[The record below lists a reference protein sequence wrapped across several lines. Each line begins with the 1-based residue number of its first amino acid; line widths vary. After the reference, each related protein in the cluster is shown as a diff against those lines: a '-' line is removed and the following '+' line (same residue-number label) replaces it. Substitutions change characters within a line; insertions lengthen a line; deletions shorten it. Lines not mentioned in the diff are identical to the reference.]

1 MTERNMRYSSGFD
14 YQYRPTSYFQNVETL
29 VVSSIL
35 GEERRKDAQKRLAAG
50 ETLDGED
57 WLTDSKLDESTRQMI
72 GSVHPSMM
80 GGEYLPSFGEDEI
93 EIVRIVLASVTQDVI
108 SIRAWRSRSRI
119 CYRVVDEYN
128 TEYSLAKKWSA
139 KPLTFRELIDFMEQ
153 TSSTGDEGGL
163 VLSIIEMNADAMD
176 DPQELRDFVAVSSD
190 FYPELGCYYDMAVN
204 RCLDKYV
211 VEEEEGEDEDEQSD
225 LITG

>member
-1 MTERNMRYSSGFD
+1 MTERNMRYPSGFD
-14 YQYRPTSYFQNVETL
+14 YQYRPPSYFQNVETL

-35 GEERRKDAQKRLAAG
+35 GEERRKDVQKRLAAG

-57 WLTDSKLDESTRQMI
+57 WLTESKLDEATRQMI

-108 SIRAWRSRSRI
+108 SIRARRSLRRI
-119 CYRVVDEYN
+119 CYQVVDEYN
-128 TEYSLAKKWSA
+128 TQYTLAKKWSA
-139 KPLTFRELIDFMEQ
+139 KPLTFREMIDFMER
-153 TSSTGDEGGL
+153 TCSAGDEGGL
-163 VLSIIEMNADAMD
+163 VLPIIEMNADAMD
-176 DPQELRDFVAVSSD
+176 DPQELRDFVTVSSD
-190 FYPELGCYYDMAVN
+190 FYPELECYYDMAVN

-211 VEEEEGEDEDEQSD
+211 VEEEEEDEESD
-225 LITG
+225 LIAD